1 MKKVLITGDGSYIG
15 ESFRQ
20 YLLTMPDDYVVEIKD
35 SMGWEPSVSDFVN
48 YDVVFN
54 VAGVAH
60 IREKKENQHLYYE
73 INRDLVIKI
82 AKNAKE
88 AGVKQFILL
97 STMSVYG
104 VVTGKIDK
112 DTLAC
117 PVSVYGKSKLEA
129 DKAIE
134 KLEDEGF
141 KFVCLRPPMVYGK
154 GCKGNYQRL
163 RKIALKSPVFPN
175 YMNHRSMVYIG
186 NLCEFIKECIDQEKT
201 GLFFPQNGIYTNTS
215 EMVKVI
221 AECNGKKIILTRF
234 FNWAIKTCRIDIIK
248 KAFGN
253 LVYEKAD
260 MVCKYGFKES
270 IKLSEGIDTLTKEIE
285 ESDHTFTYKSEKK
298 KKALCIAT
306 MASNLD
312 NFNRANV
319 EILKSL
325 GYDVTLAANFHSTE
339 DINSQDKIDEFT
351 REMSA
356 EGVRI
361 VHIAFSRRP
370 KKLGMQLKSILQVRS
385 LLKQRFDLIHCH
397 APVCAAIVRAE
408 AQKYRKKNKTKV
420 LYTAHGFHFYTG
432 APVINWFV
440 YYPIEKLCSRW
451 TDVLIT
457 INQEDYRRAKEKF
470 KAKEVVYIPGIG
482 VDTGK
487 FAYNDDG
494 RERIRRELGFKDTD
508 LILLSV
514 GELNRNKNHSVIIK
528 ALEKMRN
535 ENIFTKNLFYVVA
548 GTGGRKEQLERIAR
562 DAGLSNRILFVGYR
576 SDVADLC
583 DAADVFVFPSYRE
596 GLSLSLMEA
605 MSSGLP
611 CIVSNI
617 RGNRDLIDCNGG
629 HRVSPNSSDGW
640 ARAISSVIESK
651 ETMKSFGAH
660 NQKKVL
666 KFSSN
671 MVNRKMRSIYGRVL

>member
-1 MKKVLITGDGSYIG
+1 MKKVLITGGESYIG
-15 ESFRQ
+15 ESLRQ
-20 YLLTMPDDYVVEIKD
+20 YLSTMPYDYVVDVKD

-54 VAGVAH
+54 VAGIAH
-60 IREKKENQHLYYE
+60 IRERKENQHLYYE

-104 VVTGKIDK
+104 MVTGKIDK

-117 PVSVYGKSKLEA
+117 PVSAYGKSKLEA

-134 KLEDEGF
+134 KLSDESF

-154 GCKGNYQRL
+154 GCKGNYQSL

-175 YMNHRSMVYIG
+175 YINHRSMVYIG

-201 GLFFPQNGIYTNTS
+201 GLFFPQNYIYTNTS

-221 AECNGKKIILTRF
+221 AECNGKKIVLTRF
-234 FNWAIKTCRIDIIK
+234 LNWAIKICHIGIIK
-248 KAFGN
+248 KVFGD
-253 LVYEKAD
+253 LVYEKID
-260 MVCKYGFKES
+260 TVCKYRFRES
-270 IKLSEGIDTLTKEIE
+270 IKLSEGTDLLKKEIT
-285 ESDHTFTYKSEKK
+285 ESDHIVTYKSEKK
-298 KKALCIAT
+298 KRVLCIAS

-325 GYDVTLAANFHSTE
+325 GYDITLAANFHSTE
-339 DINSQDKIDEFT
+339 DINSQDKVDEFA
-351 REMSA
+351 RKMRA
-356 EGVRI
+356 ENVHI
-361 VHIAFSRRP
+361 IHIAFSRNIR
-370 KKLGMQLKSILQVRS
+370 KLGMQLKSIRQVRD

-397 APVCAAIVRAE
+397 SPVCAAIVRAE
-408 AQKYRKKNKTKV
+408 AQKYRKMSETKV

-432 APVINWFV
+432 APAISWLV

-457 INQEDYRRAKEKF
+457 INQEDYRRAKEKL

-482 VDTGK
+482 IDTGK
-487 FAYNDDG
+487 FAYNDNR
-494 RERIRRELGFKDTD
+494 RERIRKELGLKDTD

-514 GELNRNKNHSVIIK
+514 GELNKNKNHGVIIK
-528 ALEKMRN
+528 AFEKMRN
-535 ENIFTKNLFYVVA
+535 ENILPKNLYYVVV
-548 GTGGRKEQLERIAR
+548 GIGSRKEQLKRLAR
-562 DAGLSNRILFVGYR
+562 DVKLSNRILFAGYR
-576 SDVADLC
+576 SDVADFY
-583 DAADVFVFPSYRE
+583 DASDVFVFPSYRE

-629 HRVSPNSSDGW
+629 YRVTLNSSDGW
-640 ARAISSVIESK
+640 ARAISDVIENK
-651 ETMKSFGAH
+651 KVMKAFGVY

-666 KFSSN
+666 KFSSDT
-671 MVNRKMRSIYGRVL
+671 VNRKMRGIYGSVL